1 MLFENKGHH
10 IKTYISQG
18 AWGYSSKW
26 GGSYSMVLPG
36 AALVHRATLALYG
49 AAAPA
54 VRQAVRRARNC
65 EDILLNCL
73 VAHLTR
79 RPPLKLAQ
87 RRRYKAQHHRY
98 RYEIIKP
105 N

>member
-1 MLFENKGHH
+1 M
-10 IKTYISQG
+10 QG

-26 GGSYSMVLPG
+26 GDSYSMVLPG
-36 AALVHRATLALYG
+36 AALVHRSVLAQYA

-54 VRQAVRRARNC
+54 LRQAVRRTRNC

-73 VAHLTR
+73 ASHLTR

-87 RRRYKAQHHRY
+87 RRRYKATHHKY
-98 RYEIIKP
+98 K
-105 N
+105 